1 VKEAAPGR
9 IAETAGEVDDR
20 SPVRPEPPEPRGLI
34 RPRGPLT
41 GHPVFRI
48 GTYAWAVIGVA
59 LLLYLGAIVLGR
71 LSVVIV
77 PLVLALFPAAVL
89 APPTKRLKDAGL
101 PASAAALLV
110 LVSSIALVAGVFTAL
125 APNVQAELG
134 DLGDRL
140 QEGYE
145 EVDVFLARG
154 PFGFEPIRLD
164 EVVELARQHL
174 GSTEG
179 IGEGA
184 VGVVTSVVEGVAEI
198 FFGLFAL
205 FFYLKDGPRM
215 AAWLRDL
222 FPRRARADAEAIG
235 ARVWFTIGAYIR
247 GQLVI
252 AVVDAVLIGLG
263 LWIVGVPLALPL
275 AVLVFFGGLFPIVGA
290 VAAGIVAVLVALAT
304 GGLTSAL
311 IVLAIVVAVQQV
323 EGHLLAPIVLGKA
336 TELHPVAVIAALT
349 AGAVLLGVLGA
360 FLAVPIAASAT
371 RAFGYLRTRVEA

>member
-1 VKEAAPGR
+1 
-9 IAETAGEVDDR
+9 
-20 SPVRPEPPEPRGLI
+20 
-34 RPRGPLT
+34 
-41 GHPVFRI
+41 
-48 GTYAWAVIGVA
+48 
-59 LLLYLGAIVLGR
+59 
-71 LSVVIV
+71 
-77 PLVLALFPAAVL
+77 
-89 APPTKRLKDAGL
+89 
-101 PASAAALLV
+101 
-110 LVSSIALVAGVFTAL
+110 
-125 APNVQAELG
+125 
-134 DLGDRL
+134 
-140 QEGYE
+140 
-145 EVDVFLARG
+145 
-154 PFGFEPIRLD
+154 
-164 EVVELARQHL
+164 
-174 GSTEG
+174 
-179 IGEGA
+179 
-184 VGVVTSVVEGVAEI
+184 
-198 FFGLFAL
+198 
-205 FFYLKDGPRM
+205 
-215 AAWLRDL
+215 
-222 FPRRARADAEAIG
+222 PRRARADAEAIG

-371 RAFGYLRTRVEA
+371 RAVGYLRTRVEA